1 MNLEELDFKIRE
13 IKTGVVLDFT
23 YIDTIIPMEGTVLI
37 ITSENGDTTDYNL
50 NEWEVLRNTGIN
62 DIDGDS
68 IYEGDIVHQYSVLLG
83 NSDIDIVGEVQFLEG
98 AWMVVNEEKKEAYPL
113 WSECVENKIVEE
125 MR

>member
-68 IYEGDIVHQYSVLLG
+68 IYEGDTVHQYSVLLG

-98 AWMVVNEEKKEAYPL
+98 DCCSYHEEKRIRGVYCFQAFTKR
-113 WSECVENKIVEE
+113 K
-125 MR
+125 R

>member
-13 IKTGVVLDFT
+13 IKTGVILDFG
-23 YIDTIIPMEGTVLI
+23 YIDNIYPMECMVCI

-68 IYEGDIVHQYSVLLG
+68 IYEGDTVHQYSVLLG

-98 AWMVVNEEKKEAYPL
+98 AWMVVNEEKKEAYHL
-113 WSECVENKIVEE
+113 WNECVENKIVEE

>member
-23 YIDTIIPMEGTVLI
+23 YIDTIIPKEGTVLI

-62 DIDGDS
+62 DINGDS
-68 IYEGDIVHQYSVLLG
+68 IYEGDTVHQYSVLLG
-83 NSDIDIVGEVQFLEG
+83 NSGIDIVGEVQFLEG

-113 WSECVENKIVEE
+113 WSECVENKIVGE